1 MLFHLMLWWL
11 LFCEGVTWVWKD
23 KSTGNKMYLP
33 DWEQNAIQVIWAVS
47 VLLLVQVKRKAWEST
62 KKPDLMLVSKLKF
75 HSCHSNAGFVS
86 VHLHWFMVPRG
97 FFSNGLKFF
106 RFPANF
112 CKLQC
117 YFSVQSHLVTDT
129 QKSQTPIQA
138 ALTFHSGFAG
148 DFILISQI
156 LWFQRLRRFRVVSL
170 HSVGSSENPQG
181 A

>member
-23 KSTGNKMYLP
+23 KSTGNKMYFP

-62 KKPDLMLVSKLKF
+62 KKAWPD
-75 HSCHSNAGFVS
+75 AGFQAEIS
-86 VHLHWFMVPRG
+86 QLSFKCRFCLCAFTLIYGAKG
-97 FFSNGLKFF
+97 FFRMVLNFSDFQRIF
-106 RFPANF
+106 ANF
-112 CKLQC
+112 SAILV
-117 YFSVQSHLVTDT
+117 FSLTSLETHRKAKPQSRLLWHFTVVL
-129 QKSQTPIQA
+129 
-138 ALTFHSGFAG
+138 LG

-156 LWFQRLRRFRVVSL
+156 LWFQRWRRFRVVSL